1 MEFLNV
7 ILPVLLYIFGIILL
21 IVLIILGIRMIQVL
35 DRVEHLVNSLDGFF
49 TILDRA
55 TDGFALITEH
65 VAQVVTST
73 ISRVFKK
80 KNKEEIDDE

>member
-21 IVLIILGIRMIQVL
+21 IVLIILGIRMI
-35 DRVEHLVNSLDGFF
+35 EHKVNSLDGFF

-80 KNKEEIDDE
+80 KNKEEINDE